1 VRQVTRA
8 SNEQHN
14 FDSFQ
19 LHSLKASF
27 SLLVIKS
34 WDPMSVLNYS
44 LQSFFKLF
52 SHFAGEMQ

>member
-27 SLLVIKS
+27 NLLVIKK
-34 WDPMSVLNYS
+34 LGCHECLLFY
-44 LQSFFKLF
+44 LKLF